1 MQSGFRANHSCQT
14 ALTALIDK
22 WLKAIDDGDLVG
34 AVFLDLAKAFDLLN
48 HELLIQKLNKYKLAY
63 TSLRW
68 FTSYLADRYQK
79 VSISNTFIRR
89 TKTKNGCTSRIR
101 IRTGVL
107 FLIFIND
114 LPLSNPNHNT
124 DLFADDST
132 ISVIGQNKSCISQ
145 KLNTVLQDIFRWCD
159 DNKMAVNV
167 SKTKAICIG
176 SKQKLSVTS
185 NENINLALNGQQ
197 IIEST
202 CEKVL

>member
-1 MQSGFRANHSCQT
+1 MALYPCVQCDEECVDCTIQCSCCDRWVHSACVPMDD
-14 ALTALIDK
+14 ALLLAWSDVS
-22 WLKAIDDGDLVG
+22 LK
-34 AVFLDLAKAFDLLN
+34 FLCKDCCFTDNKYDMAKAL
-48 HELLIQKLNKYKLAY
+48 E
-63 TSLRW
+63 
-68 FTSYLADRYQK
+68 RYQK
-79 VSISNTFIRR
+79 VSISNTFSDVQKQ
-89 TKTKNGCTSRIR
+89 KTGVPQGSVL
-101 IRTGVL
+101 GPVL

-197 IIEST
+197 IIE
-202 CEKVL
+202 